1 MCINWT
7 KQLNWGWDPYFVRG
21 VKTEMSYIAVN
32 EVKSTT
38 INKNWKRWG
47 KSLQPKYKSY
57 FIQSRSMIHTW
68 IKGFAGL
75 WKIL

>member
-7 KQLNWGWDPYFVRG
+7 EQLNWGWDPYFVRG

-38 INKNWKRWG
+38 IKTG
-47 KSLQPKYKSY
+47 KGGASPLQPKYKSY
-57 FIQSRSMIHTW
+57 FIQSRSMIQTW

>member
-7 KQLNWGWDPYFVRG
+7 EQLNWDWDPYFVRG
-21 VKTEMSYIAVN
+21 VKTEVSHIAVN
-32 EVKSTT
+32 EVKNDN
-38 INKNWKRWG
+38 NKNWNRRG
-47 KSLQPKYKSY
+47 KSLQPKHKSY
-57 FIQSRSMIHTW
+57 FIQSRSMIQTW